1 MKKDLSGK
9 CLLKSQCFPGFAGL
23 IAHPPT
29 ESDCRRFS
37 IGCDGQVRAGQ
48 RPRQPCLEK
57 RTRLEKGM
65 RVSVTNVT
73 SQFLYNSE
81 ESRPPPALA
90 SHARYWNLG
99 KIVLTTP
106 VRRLD
111 WPRFGG
117 VVAQLVE
124 RLNGIQEVR
133 GSNPLGSTSQS
144 VAIPCPFRL
153 PKSTVWAARNVWSAA
168 HLQPL

>member
-1 MKKDLSGK
+1 
-9 CLLKSQCFPGFAGL
+9 
-23 IAHPPT
+23 
-29 ESDCRRFS
+29 
-37 IGCDGQVRAGQ
+37 
-48 RPRQPCLEK
+48 
-57 RTRLEKGM
+57 M

-73 SQFLYNSE
+73 NQFLYNLE
-81 ESRPPPALA
+81 KSRPPPALA

-106 VRRLD
+106 VGKLD

-144 VAIPCPFRL
+144 VAALSDF
-153 PKSTVWAARNVWSAA
+153 PKWSGCAARNGLECGAFTCVHRRFRTGGNDFFASPAMWDSGAGGIPA
-168 HLQPL
+168 VTPSSLFNSRAETP